1 MRAINAQSKR
11 TQPHRKQPSLTVE
24 ATSSES
30 SGVAYRKPAAL
41 PVCLPIR
48 RRSSK
53 RSAPPAGPLH
63 KWTTDQVAE
72 FLADYLGL
80 TSATVQADFRK
91 WVMSR
96 SLKGT
101 DLLNITEPSL
111 RRDGLN
117 RMWIEGILEA
127 SEECRKM
134 VATMTPKKG
143 RNDDIPSVVTVF
155 EETTDEPEDID
166 DAQPEPTVYDPPA
179 IDDNNIDHS
188 GNIRSDTWD
197 EFIQSSMTPLP
208 IDTQPPAI
216 TAGRQIQPSTE
227 SIPEVVSS
235 SEADPTPAEE
245 DTSHTDG
252 TTPRPSQSKLPID
265 GSMPPTFIKST
276 QPLQVDLTAA
286 DVISSPPI
294 PERSADI
301 PSRLQTSSPQLSLFD
316 PSQIPLVD
324 PTLLATTITLPP
336 AIIVV
341 CATRSLSFCYRNS
354 PR

>member
-1 MRAINAQSKR
+1 MRAINAQSKS
-11 TQPHRKQPSLTVE
+11 TQPRRKQPSLTVE

-30 SGVAYRKPAAL
+30 SGVAYRKPTAL

-48 RRSSK
+48 RKSSK

-96 SLKGT
+96 SLNGT

-127 SEECRKM
+127 SEECRQM

-155 EETTDEPEDID
+155 EETTGDPEDID
-166 DAQPEPTVYDPPA
+166 DAQPEPIIYDSA
-179 IDDNNIDHS
+179 IDDKNFDDS
-188 GNIRSDTWD
+188 GDILSSRWG
-197 EFIQSSMTPLP
+197 EFIQSSVTSP
-208 IDTQPPAI
+208 IDTQPPAV
-216 TAGRQIQPSTE
+216 TDERQVQS
-227 SIPEVVSS
+227 SADSNPELVSPC
-235 SEADPTPAEE
+235 ETGPTTTKE
-245 DTSHTDG
+245 DTSHIDSTK
-252 TTPRPSQSKLPID
+252 PKPSQSKQHIH
-265 GSMPPTFIKST
+265 GSMPPKFIQST
-276 QPLQVDLTAA
+276 QLLHVDLTAA
-286 DVISSPPI
+286 DVISSPSI
-294 PERSADI
+294 PDRSADI
-301 PSRLQTSSPQLSLFD
+301 PSRPQTPPPQLSLFD

-354 PR
+354 SR